1 MSRYGRK
8 GNEKSIR
15 DLLAT
20 VFDDYR
26 IAEKLREVALRT
38 NWEEVAGPMV
48 AKYTQEITLRN
59 GVLKIRVN
67 SAPLREELQYMK
79 EQLLAQ
85 ANEELKERA
94 VKKVVVC

>member
-1 MSRYGRK
+1 
-8 GNEKSIR
+8 
-15 DLLAT
+15 
-20 VFDDYR
+20 
-26 IAEKLREVALRT
+26 
-38 NWEEVAGPMV
+38 MV

-59 GVLKIRVN
+59 GILKIRVN

-94 VKKVVVC
+94 VKQVVVC